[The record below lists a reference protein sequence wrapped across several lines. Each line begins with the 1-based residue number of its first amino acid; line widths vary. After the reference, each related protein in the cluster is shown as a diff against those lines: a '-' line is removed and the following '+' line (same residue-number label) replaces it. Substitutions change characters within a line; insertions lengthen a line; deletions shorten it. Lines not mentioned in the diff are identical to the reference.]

1 MKSTNTNY
9 LVALFISTVV
19 IFFIPQFTFGQHC
32 FYVLN
37 LQDSGNCRTELMSET
52 GEMHTNPVQWKVM
65 GDNTGP
71 ALACLEPIPDFTGCN
86 DYTTFILEFFFNR
99 TGFLLDDDFVKIQI
113 YDNQSLIWNDALYLH
128 ASDINSEPNNKSY
141 HVCAITPDM
150 YRSIADFR
158 LRILVNSSSNGSPM
172 FIRNAEIWMSEIT
185 LPLELGSFT
194 ASPVDSRNVL
204 LKWTTQ
210 NEQNVNRFEIERS
223 ENASNWQTVGKV
235 NYTNTTQGQYTFQD
249 QTNGANMYYYRL
261 KIIDNDN
268 QYAYSPVV
276 SLHIKVEPPRIFP
289 TIANDILYVE
299 IDFMDNTD
307 LYIYNSLG
315 SIAHIESGV
324 SGIAQ
329 INVSKLPPGTY
340 FIQSIFKGNRFGQ
353 MFMISR

>member
-1 MKSTNTNY
+1 
-9 LVALFISTVV
+9 
-19 IFFIPQFTFGQHC
+19 
-32 FYVLN
+32 
-37 LQDSGNCRTELMSET
+37 
-52 GEMHTNPVQWKVM
+52 
-65 GDNTGP
+65 
-71 ALACLEPIPDFTGCN
+71 
-86 DYTTFILEFFFNR
+86 
-99 TGFLLDDDFVKIQI
+99 
-113 YDNQSLIWNDALYLH
+113 
-128 ASDINSEPNNKSY
+128 
-141 HVCAITPDM
+141 
-150 YRSIADFR
+150 
-158 LRILVNSSSNGSPM
+158 M

-249 QTNGANMYYYRL
+249 QTDGANMYYYRL